1 MSIRKIIKQVITEER
16 LLNEIGDF
24 DMSAIKKYGGRVLDS
39 INVQGY
45 ELALVDFGIMGK
57 TISLTYNDKGYFQ
70 PLQQQ
75 KQPSEYKG
83 SDIVKIFRQFRPKVQ
98 EWVNKY
104 GSIVVG
110 STNKER
116 VQKYR
121 KWLCLDLKCSDIP
134 VNKMPHGELQY
145 GFIINK

>member
-16 LLNEIGDF
+16 LINEIGDY
-24 DMSAIKKYGGRVLDS
+24 DMSMIKQHGGRVLDS
-39 INVQGY
+39 INIQGY
-45 ELALVDFGIMGK
+45 ELALVDFGIAGK

-83 SDIVKIFRQFRPKVQ
+83 SSIVKIFRQFKPKVQ
-98 EWVNKY
+98 EWVSKY
-104 GSIVVG
+104 GSIVIG
-110 STNKER
+110 STNAER

-121 KWLCLDLKCSDIP
+121 KWLCHDLKCSDIP
-134 VNKMPHGELQY
+134 VNKMPHGESQY